1 MQEYGKTIITND
13 GRQMLTE
20 VDGSKGKITYTRAAL
35 YTQNINA
42 MSEVDRVALTAL
54 TGELISTEL
63 IVKEVKD
70 TTVTVA
76 ASFNNAKV
84 TKDTKFYSIGWFA
97 KTSVSDVEKLM
108 ATTPSNEEQTLVAG
122 NNGATTTSLDIDCLF
137 GRSHDTEVV
146 VQTTSVGAITGAQ
159 LEAGVNSAKEYVN
172 SLSALTEAKS
182 VKNDALINLDNFF
195 RLGITKFTNCQL
207 QSTGQMVG
215 LNKDATNLSGWIFN
229 VPNQIDE
236 APYQQIVYI
245 INNGSGTQTYVRL
258 RSDVSS
264 TKQEDFEKLS
274 TDRDMARLL
283 NLTQDGVYK
292 AYKSSTVNPNEI
304 TETGIYRLSS
314 CALTVKATNN
324 DLSSRYWGWLI
335 NLNYENTATSNA
347 IYQILIVNEVVYY
360 RIISAQ
366 YKKYPPFDNIA
377 YGSDIAKLQQDIND
391 VDFSSLETKVDAKTA
406 HDELKSEISKR
417 GRVFSVNEYLPG
429 AGGNINLPNFEN
441 PNYTYAKNQPFD
453 VDQAKTPGIYSFNDS
468 KLTASIRTDA
478 LDGLPR
484 TTDGTTMFGYL
495 VVLKHDI
502 WNIDQFL
509 FLNTGRETPD
519 LVIATRSISGA
530 NNFRPI
536 FRRLLN
542 TDDAVHRCDDLASG
556 IDYSK
561 ANPNCIVATP

>member
-42 MSEVDRVALTAL
+42 MSEADRVALTAL

-97 KTSVSDVEKLM
+97 KTSVSDIEKLW
-108 ATTPSNEEQTLVAG
+108 ATTPSIEEQTLVAG

-182 VKNDALINLDNFF
+182 VKIDALINLDNFF

-207 QSTGQMVG
+207 QSTGRMVG
-215 LNKDATNLSGWIFN
+215 LNKDLTNLSGWIFII
-229 VPNQIDE
+229 PNKIDKP
-236 APYQQIVYI
+236 PYQQIVYVSDYG
-245 INNGSGTQTYVRL
+245 NGTQTYMRL
-258 RSDVSS
+258 RSDVFS

-274 TDRDMARLL
+274 TDRDLARLL
-283 NLTQDGVYK
+283 NLTQDG
-292 AYKSSTVNPNEI
+292 ALQSYKSKTINPDEF

-324 DLSSRYWGWLI
+324 DFNSRYWGWLI
-335 NLNYENTATSNA
+335 VLNYENTSTSNA
-347 IYQILIVNEVVYY
+347 IYQILIVNEVLYFRVT
-360 RIISAQ
+360 SAQ
-366 YKKYPPFDNIA
+366 YSKYPPFDRIA
-377 YGSDIAKLQQDIND
+377 LGSDIANLKEAIDKSGQ
-391 VDFSSLETKVDAKTA
+391 VKT
-406 HDELKSEISKR
+406 I
-417 GRVFSVNEYLPG
+417 GRVKPDED
-429 AGGNINLPNFEN
+429 GNI
-441 PNYTYAKNQPFD
+441 
-453 VDQAKTPGIYSFNDS
+453 
-468 KLTASIRTDA
+468 
-478 LDGLPR
+478 
-484 TTDGTTMFGYL
+484 
-495 VVLKHDI
+495 DI
-502 WNIDQFL
+502 
-509 FLNTGRETPD
+509 
-519 LVIATRSISGA
+519 
-530 NNFRPI
+530 
-536 FRRLLN
+536 
-542 TDDAVHRCDDLASG
+542 VHQCDDLATG
-556 IDYSK
+556 VAFSK
-561 ANPNCIVATP
+561 ANPNIIVTTP